1 MNEEELIRV
10 KILNGATQLFQRFGL
25 KKTTMNEIAASV
37 GMGKSSLY
45 YYFKS
50 KEDVFDSVV
59 NDELQ
64 KLRSSVDK
72 AVKQKTELS
81 DMLITYANTYFEE
94 LVPRQTLYRIVNK
107 EDNEAGS
114 MTRLKMII
122 DFEIDYLAKLLI
134 EHSTE
139 SQKQSFSSENEIK
152 SFAETIVCSIY
163 GLIHYSFVINS
174 NADKKKFNTM
184 ISTLMNRIL

>member
-1 MNEEELIRV
+1 MNEEDLIRS

-25 KKTTMNEIAASV
+25 KKTTMDEIAKSV

-50 KEDVFDSVV
+50 KEDVFNSVV
-59 NDELQ
+59 TEELQ

-72 AVKQKTELS
+72 AVKQKSELS
-81 DMLITYANTYFEE
+81 DKLIIYANTYFTE
-94 LVPRQTLYRIVNK
+94 LVPRETLYRIVNK
-107 EDNEAGS
+107 EDNEAGTMS
-114 MTRLKMII
+114 RLKMII
-122 DFEIDYLAKLLI
+122 DFEIDYLTNLLI

-139 SQKQSFSSENEIK
+139 GQKQSFSNVSEVRA
-152 SFAETIVCSIY
+152 FAETIVCSIY

-174 NADKKKFNTM
+174 NADNKKFNEMVSM
-184 ISTLMNRIL
+184 IMKRLL